1 MPQDEVKS
9 LHLGWKT
16 AFVINTM
23 EWLSHQQRSEE
34 SLCPQRARPPKAV
47 KKEKSGPKAKEA

>member
-1 MPQDEVKS
+1 LRDEEANS

-23 EWLSHQQRSEE
+23 EWLSPQQRSEE
-34 SLCPQRARPPKAV
+34 SLCQQRRKAPKAV
-47 KKEKSGPKAKEA
+47 KEEKEEPANEV